1 VEQLEQE
8 LGAMI
13 IETLKLEMISPK
25 DIDSNQPLFN
35 DGLGLDSIDG
45 LELSLEISKRYGIQI
60 SAEHT
65 DVGNIFSSLRALTE
79 FIATNRQR

>member
-1 VEQLEQE
+1 VEQLEHE

-13 IETLKLEMISPK
+13 VETLRLEMISPK
-25 DIDSNQPLFN
+25 DIDPNQPLFN

-65 DVGNIFSSLRALTE
+65 DVANIFSSLRALTE
-79 FIATNRQR
+79 FIAANRQR

>member
-13 IETLKLEMISPK
+13 IETLRLEMISPK
-25 DIDSNQPLFN
+25 DIDPNQPLFN

-65 DVGNIFSSLRALTE
+65 DVANIFSSLRALAE
-79 FIATNRQR
+79 FIAMNRQR

>member
-1 VEQLEQE
+1 MKQLEQE

-13 IETLKLEMISPK
+13 VETLRLEVTSPRG
-25 DIDSNQPLFN
+25 IDPNQPLFN

-65 DVGNIFSSLRALTE
+65 DVANIFSSLRALAE